1 MSFRL
6 TMLKRCPLIGL
17 FLGLTGISL
26 FAQVANAPVKFA
38 DSGAITPTFVEPP
51 SMGENSGGGS
61 NDDKQWL
68 KVEFRFSVTKDAG
81 AFLDAVQFK
90 IWIEGR
96 DMLDPLGKPNE
107 GIFVALTGSVTYVNI
122 AQNNDVYGVFYVP
135 PSTIKRY
142 SKLSSSDFER
152 LFNIHIEA
160 DVDGKYVDG
169 IDENKEKDLKWYQSL
184 KTVPGL
190 VYRQNQCA
198 FIVTDP
204 TRYPAIQL
212 PTESTN

>member
-6 TMLKRCPLIGL
+6 TMLKRCHLITL
-17 FLGLTGISL
+17 FLGLTGYSL
-26 FAQVANAPVKFA
+26 FAQVVNSPVKFA

-51 SMGENSGGGS
+51 SVGETNGGGGS
-61 NDDKQWL
+61 SDDQWL

-81 AFLDAVQFK
+81 AFLDAVEFK

-96 DMLDPLGKPNE
+96 DMLDPQGKPNE
-107 GIFVALTGSVTYVNI
+107 GVPVALTGSVTYVNL
-122 AQNNDVYGVFYVP
+122 AQNNNVYGVFYVP
-135 PSTIKRY
+135 PSTLKRY
-142 SKLSSSDFER
+142 CKLSPSDFER

-160 DVDGKYVDG
+160 NVDGKYADS
-169 IDENKEKDLKWYQSL
+169 IDENKEKDPKWYQPL
-184 KTVPGL
+184 KAMAGF

-204 TRYPAIQL
+204 NHYPAIKL
-212 PTESTN
+212 PAESN